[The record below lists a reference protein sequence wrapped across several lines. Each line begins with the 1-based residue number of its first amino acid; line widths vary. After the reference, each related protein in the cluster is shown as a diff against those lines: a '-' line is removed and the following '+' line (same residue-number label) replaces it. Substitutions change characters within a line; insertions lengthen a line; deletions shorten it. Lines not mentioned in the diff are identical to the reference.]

1 MQILNVFI
9 LTTILIIVAGTLRTL
24 FFKTVE
30 ERMVGLDILT
40 TVTAGLLILFTLIFD
55 KAFLLDIT
63 MVYAVLSFAAVIL
76 IARYLE
82 GGI

>member
-1 MQILNVFI
+1 MLEILLI
-9 LTTILIIVAGTLRTL
+9 TIITITLLGTVRTIS
-24 FFKTVE
+24 FKTIQ

-40 TVTAGLLILFTLIFD
+40 TVTAGLLIVLTVIFD

-63 MVYAVLSFAAVIL
+63 MVYAILSFAAVIL